1 MNRRV
6 GLSTRESHVE
16 PTGLTSMV
24 RDYFAEMYVAGILAD
39 RGWNVYFPRRDHG
52 FDFIITKPFGAEI
65 MVRPVQ
71 VKGKYPGEGRLS
83 LPAYGYVGA
92 LSQLHDDMVL
102 AIPFFSTNTASVA
115 PDHIAYMPRNQIRD
129 CTRGYACNPA
139 RFREGRAEP
148 RRDFRKY
155 FDAEGMLFMESPDWQ

>member
-1 MNRRV
+1 MI
-6 GLSTRESHVE
+6 
-16 PTGLTSMV
+16 

-39 RGWNVYFPRRDHG
+39 RGWNVYFPRRDQG
-52 FDFIITKPFGAEI
+52 FDFIITKPVDDKI

-83 LPAYGYVGA
+83 LNVYGYVGP
-92 LSQLHDDMVL
+92 LSQLHDDMIL

-115 PDHIAYMPRNQIRD
+115 PDHIAYMPRNQIRN

-139 RFREGRAEP
+139 KFHEGRAEP

-155 FDAEGMLFMESPDWQ
+155 FNIEGMLLMESPDWQ